1 MPSLNARARGLFL
14 AQFNMPDFFVSHEM
28 PYPLDTVNGSD
39 LFGGEAMGGRSGENC
54 ETYTYIYIYFFIWI
68 FIQIKRKKK
77 NRWLKHTLKLA
88 TPLERDSDQLYCL
101 KDRNQKI
108 YSNKKLWERDT
119 LRSVMLLAKWWDPVS
134 AFMTSN

>member
-54 ETYTYIYIYFFIWI
+54 ETYIYIFLYLNIYSN
-68 FIQIKRKKK
+68 KKK
-77 NRWLKHTLKLA
+77 EKEPLKHTLKLA